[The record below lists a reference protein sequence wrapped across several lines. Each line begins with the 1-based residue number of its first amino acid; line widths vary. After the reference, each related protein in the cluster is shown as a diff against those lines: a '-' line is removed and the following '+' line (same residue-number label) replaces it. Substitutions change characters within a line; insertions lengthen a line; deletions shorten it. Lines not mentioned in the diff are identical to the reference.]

1 LKKLHPKISKWF
13 EAKNWK
19 PFSFQTETWQHYLE
33 GKSGLLHAPTGFG
46 KTLSVWLGPISEVLE
61 KGKTPQYCEVLWITP
76 LRALA
81 NDTLQSLREPIEE
94 MGLDWSIEART
105 GYLILSKI

>member
-1 LKKLHPKISKWF
+1 LIQISDKLKELHPKISKWF

-46 KTLSVWLGPISEVLE
+46 KTLSVWLGPISEVLKKE
-61 KGKTPQYCEVLWITP
+61 KLPNIARSSGSLLYELLLMTPSNP
-76 LRALA
+76 
-81 NDTLQSLREPIEE
+81 
-94 MGLDWSIEART
+94 
-105 GYLILSKI
+105 